1 VYSRVASHVLGDWNA
16 CGEDDDDD
24 IYDDDDDD
32 DDDDIYDDDDDD
44 DDASYRYSSMHGD
57 SHRAHQYSIT

>member
-1 VYSRVASHVLGDWNA
+1 MYSRVASHVLGDWNA

-24 IYDDDDDD
+24 DDDIYDDDDD
-32 DDDDIYDDDDDD
+32 IYDDDD

-57 SHRAHQYSIT
+57 SRRAHQYSIV

>member
-24 IYDDDDDD
+24 NIYD
-32 DDDDIYDDDDDD
+32 DDDDDD

-57 SHRAHQYSIT
+57 SHRAHQYSIA